1 MNRAKTILGYAFV
14 TTFCGCL
21 ALVAS
26 HFIFQTDYRQP
37 GTCITF
43 ADKIICAVAAL
54 VIFSLVLVF
63 MALYDRY
70 KLYKSFYHN
79 MVRRIEKIKMI

>member
-26 HFIFQTDYRQP
+26 QFIFQTDYRQA
-37 GTCITF
+37 GSCITF
-43 ADKIICAVAAL
+43 ADKIICAAAAVTL
-54 VIFSLVLVF
+54 FSLVLAF
-63 MALYDRY
+63 TALYDRY
-70 KLYKSFYHN
+70 KLYKSFYHS
-79 MVRRIEKIKMI
+79 MVRRIEKIKIL